1 MEFPQMGRE
10 HLLVTKFSP
19 ANRARVLGLH
29 AALVFQVFVQR
40 IPPTILPPAIF
51 AFRPLLLA
59 ALLPQVSMV
68 RRLPRIRFTAHPA
81 LVERVVPLVV
91 ASYHR
96 GPSWNRNFPVRS
108 IDVSSPPPPSQEN
121 VLDRQTILPCHVS
134 WYYNNNNNN
143 NVSSVW

>member
-59 ALLPQVSMV
+59 ALLSQVSMV

-96 GPSWNRNFPVRS
+96 GPS
-108 IDVSSPPPPSQEN
+108 
-121 VLDRQTILPCHVS
+121 
-134 WYYNNNNNN
+134 
-143 NVSSVW
+143 